1 MRLEGQIALVTGA
14 SRGIGRAIALRLSRA
29 GAYVVVNYHGNQA
42 AAEESMEAIV
52 AQGGRGELSR
62 FNVSDESLVDTVVK
76 GLVERHKKIDIL
88 VNNAGIAIDN
98 LLMRTKPA
106 DWDQVIGTNLKG
118 TILCTKVVSR
128 YMIRQHGGRIINLSS
143 VVGQTGNVGQ
153 SLYAASKAGIIGF
166 TKAIAREVASRGVTV
181 NAVAP
186 GFIET
191 EMTARLPEKQR
202 QEFLR
207 AIPLGR
213 FGSSDEVAEAVLF
226 LAAPEAGYITGQVM
240 GVNGGLYM

>member
-1 MRLEGQIALVTGA
+1 MTLNGQIALVTGA
-14 SRGIGRAIALRLSRA
+14 SRGIGRAIAIALSHA
-29 GAYVVVNYHGNQA
+29 GAIVVVNYRDNHT
-42 AAEESMEAIV
+42 AAEESLSAIR
-52 AQGGRGELSR
+52 AHGGQGELCP
-62 FNVSDESLVDTVVK
+62 FDIADEGQIEEAV
-76 GLVERHKKIDIL
+76 KKIVDGHEKVDIV
-88 VNNAGIAIDN
+88 VNNAGVTVDN

-118 TILCTKVVSR
+118 TVLCTKVVSR
-128 YMIRQHGGRIINLSS
+128 YMIRQRYGRIINLSS

-153 SLYAASKAGIIGF
+153 SLYAASKAGIVGF

-191 EMTARLPEKQR
+191 DMTARLPEKLR
-202 QEFLR
+202 QEFIN

-213 FGSSDEVAEAVLF
+213 LGTCDEVAEMVVF
-226 LAAPEAGYITGQVM
+226 LAGPGAGYITGQVFSI
-240 GVNGGLYM
+240 NGGLYM